1 MKLEFIF
8 YTQLASLIVF
18 ICSLFILYR
27 ILVSQKD
34 ATIELLKEQIKD
46 IHFKLS
52 EARNASPDI
61 LAEKLSS
68 RVSLLERELNRL
80 SDDKERNQ
88 TLINEK
94 ETELKIARKE
104 AEELN
109 KKILNARDILQE
121 FSCPKCGALLVER
134 SYQTE
139 SREHYDIDHE
149 HIYYECGYEISD
161 GEVVGTCRDQKQDIR
176 GHNTSGYPGGYPGT

>member
-18 ICSLFILYR
+18 VSSLFYLYR

-34 ATIELLKEQIKD
+34 ATIEFLKEQIKNLY
-46 IHFKLS
+46 FKLT
-52 EARNASPDI
+52 EAKNASPDI

-68 RVSLLERELNRL
+68 RVVMLESELNRL
-80 SDDKERNQ
+80 SDDKEKNH

-94 ETELKIARKE
+94 EIELKIARKE
-104 AEELN
+104 ADELN
-109 KKILNARDILQE
+109 KKILNALDILQE

-161 GEVVGTCRDQKQDIR
+161 GEVIGTCRDQRNDTDIICKE
-176 GHNTSGYPGGYPGT
+176 NIVTN

>member
-1 MKLEFIF
+1 MKLELIF
-8 YTQLASLIVF
+8 YTQLASLVVF
-18 ICSLFILYR
+18 VSSLFILYR
-27 ILVSQKD
+27 VLVSQKD
-34 ATIELLKEQIKD
+34 ATIELLKEQINDLK
-46 IHFKLS
+46 FKLT

-68 RVSLLERELNRL
+68 RVSMLESELDRL
-80 SDDKERNQ
+80 SDDKEKNQ

-94 ETELKIARKE
+94 EIELKTARKE

-109 KKILNARDILQE
+109 KKILYARDILQE

-161 GEVVGTCRDQKQDIR
+161 GKVVGTCRVQRSNDTDI
-176 GHNTSGYPGGYPGT
+176 TVKKIS